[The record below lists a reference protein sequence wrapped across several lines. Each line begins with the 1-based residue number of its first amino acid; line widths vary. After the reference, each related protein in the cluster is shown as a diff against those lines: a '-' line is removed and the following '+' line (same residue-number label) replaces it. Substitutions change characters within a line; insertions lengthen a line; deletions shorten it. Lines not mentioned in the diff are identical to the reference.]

1 MHDGTPGSIPRES
14 PVILIE
20 IDGGSPKPR
29 RSEGHE
35 TFVDIDNEIF
45 IDDEISNPII
55 EFDQGI
61 ELQVSL
67 DKITSVT

>member
-1 MHDGTPGSIPRES
+1 
-14 PVILIE
+14 LIE
-20 IDGGSPKPR
+20 IDGGRPKPR

-61 ELQVSL
+61 DLQVSL